1 MRELTRKQIMQD
13 IKFYD
18 CRVIEGSSTSIILD
32 NGKIEE
38 ISRNFTRGAGI
49 RALCGGSWGY
59 TAVEGELDLEKG
71 VRDAAKLA
79 FAMNENTPK
88 EEVELAA
95 SPAPVVSNLPGIKV
109 DPRDVSIEEKVELLK
124 NIESRARVE
133 GVHSTKVMF
142 SESEFKIMYRNS
154 EDVECEYELLN
165 TGFAVSAVA
174 TENGVYQAGR
184 ESRFG
189 YGYELFENIDVLGLA
204 EKAGKTAVELL
215 GAKTPKGGTMPVLL
229 DQELAGVF
237 AHEAVGHASEA
248 DLVLEGDSILA
259 NRVGENIASPLV
271 TIIDDPT
278 LHEFGYYPFDAEG
291 VESSRTE
298 IIKDGVL
305 NSYLH
310 SRETAGKLG
319 EETGTPGNSRAQGY
333 SMPIVRMSNTFID
346 NGDSKFEEMLES
358 VRDGMYLIGSRGG
371 QVNTGEGIF
380 QFNAEKGYLIK
391 NGELA
396 ELVRDVSLSGKT
408 LEILNHVTGVGND
421 LKMTAGRCGKG
432 GQLVPVSDGSPHLA
446 ISRALVGGA

>member
-1 MRELTRKQIMQD
+1 MKGIVQG

-18 CRVIEGSSTSIILD
+18 CRVIEGSSTSVVLE

-59 TAVEGELDLEKG
+59 TAVEGDIDLKKG
-71 VRDAAKLA
+71 VEAASKLA
-79 FAMNENTPK
+79 FSMDSNTPK
-88 EEVELAA
+88 EGVELAA
-95 SPAPVVSNLPGIKV
+95 VNSPVITGLPEFKI
-109 DPRDVSIEEKVELLK
+109 DPRDVPIEEKVELLK
-124 NIESRARVE
+124 SIEANARVE
-133 GVHSTKVMF
+133 GVHSTKVMYL
-142 SESEFKIMYRNS
+142 ESEFKIEYKNS
-154 EDVECEYELLN
+154 EGLEAAYELLN

-174 TENGVYQAGR
+174 AENGIYQAGR

-189 YGYELFENIDVLGLA
+189 YGYELFELENVHELA
-204 EKAGKTAVELL
+204 KKAGSSAVELL
-215 GAKTPKGGTMPVLL
+215 KAKTPQGGSMPVLL

-248 DLVLEGDSILA
+248 DLVLEGDSILE
-259 NRVGENIASPLV
+259 NRIGSRIASPLV

-291 VESSRTE
+291 VQSSRTE
-298 IIKDGVL
+298 IIKEGIF
-305 NSYLH
+305 NSFLH

-319 EETGTPGNSRAQGY
+319 GSPGNCRAQGY
-333 SMPIVRMSNTFID
+333 SMPLVRMSNTFID
-346 NGDSKFEEMLES
+346 NGDAKFEEMVEE
-358 VRDGMYLIGSRGG
+358 VKNGMYLIGSRGG

-380 QFNAEKGYLIK
+380 QFNAEKGYMIR

-396 ELVRDVSLSGKT
+396 GLVRDVSLSGKT
-408 LEILNHVTGVGND
+408 LEILNHVTLVGSD

-432 GQLVPVSDGSPHLA
+432 GQHVPVSDGSPHIA
-446 ISRALVGGA
+446 ISSALVGGA